1 MNHIDW
7 SQLFEQRK
15 MIASRFG
22 NIWKIPIAR
31 RYYDVLRK
39 LGRESVT
46 VLEIGAGDRGLE
58 KKMAGYWGQF
68 DYRSCDID
76 TRYEHDFNEIDS
88 VTGEFDLICA
98 FEMIEH
104 VTLEE
109 ARHLLSKCFELN
121 VPGGQ
126 IAITT
131 PNIYYPPDFLRD
143 ATHRTPFCYDE
154 LGGLLQLCGY
164 ETTAIYRLYHDSI
177 VKKFIKRVLMYPIF
191 RVLGIDFAHQIMVV
205 GRKPST
211 TDEAPAAVLL
221 KQDQ

>member
-1 MNHIDW
+1 MNNIDW

-15 MIASRFG
+15 KVARRFG
-22 NIWKIPIAR
+22 EIWQIPIAR
-31 RYYDVLRK
+31 RYSDVLSK

-46 VLEIGAGDRGLE
+46 LLEIGAGKRGL
-58 KKMAGYWGQF
+58 KNKMTGYWGQF
-68 DYRSCDID
+68 DYLSCDID
-76 TRYEHDFNEIDS
+76 THHHHDFSEIDL

-109 ARHLLSKCFELN
+109 AHRLLTRCFELSL
-121 VPGGQ
+121 PGGQ
-126 IAITT
+126 IALTT

-164 ETTAIYRLYHDSI
+164 ETTAIYRLYHDSL
-177 VKKFIKRVLMYPIF
+177 VKKLIKRVLMYPIF
-191 RVLGIDFAHQIMVV
+191 RVLGIDFAHKIMVV
-205 GRKPST
+205 GMKPVYS
-211 TDEAPAAVLL
+211 ENGG
-221 KQDQ
+221 Q

>member
-1 MNHIDW
+1 
-7 SQLFEQRK
+7 

-22 NIWKIPIAR
+22 DIWKIPIAR

-39 LGRESVT
+39 LGGESVT
-46 VLEIGAGDRGLE
+46 VLEIGAGDRRLK
-58 KKMAGYWGQF
+58 KKMAGYWGEF

-76 TRYEHDFNEIDS
+76 TRHEHDFSEIDS

-104 VTLEE
+104 LTLEE
-109 ARHLLSKCFELN
+109 ARHLLGKCFALN

-126 IAITT
+126 IALTT

-164 ETTAIYRLYHDSI
+164 ETTAIYRLYHDSVI
-177 VKKFIKRVLMYPIF
+177 KKFIKRVLMYPIF

-205 GRKPST
+205 AKKPLNT
-211 TDEAPAAVLL
+211 HKTPAIDIL
-221 KQDQ
+221 KEGQ

>member
-76 TRYEHDFNEIDS
+76 TRYEHDFKEIGS
-88 VTGEFDLICA
+88 VTVAFYLICA
-98 FEMIEH
+98 FGMIAK
-104 VTLEE
+104 VRLEDVGPVGGQYFQ
-109 ARHLLSKCFELN
+109 LK
-121 VPGGQ
+121 VPGGLER
-126 IAITT
+126 ITT

>member
-1 MNHIDW
+1 
-7 SQLFEQRK
+7 

-22 NIWKIPIAR
+22 EIWKIPIAR

-39 LGRESVT
+39 LGGESVT
-46 VLEIGAGDRGLE
+46 VLEIGAGDRRLK
-58 KKMAGYWGQF
+58 KKMAGYWGEF

-76 TRYEHDFNEIDS
+76 TRHEHDFSEIDS

-104 VTLEE
+104 LTLEE
-109 ARHLLSKCFELN
+109 ARHLLGKCFALN

-126 IAITT
+126 IALTT

-164 ETTAIYRLYHDSI
+164 ETTAIYRLYHDSVI
-177 VKKFIKRVLMYPIF
+177 KKFIKRVLMYPIF

-205 GRKPST
+205 AKKPLNT
-211 TDEAPAAVLL
+211 HKTPAIDIL
-221 KQDQ
+221 KEGQ